1 MPISCD
7 NKILSS
13 RFDYAPSGVDG
24 TVMTRA
30 ASTTSVTA
38 VRTTT
43 APTTTASECGYFDAT
58 SRCWFLVATPAS
70 HPRLWREYLD
80 GARENYRHHGV
91 ESVVEYDD
99 IVDGLSTTLFFVAL
113 DDVGRV
119 VGGVRVQGPYMCA
132 DQAHAVQE
140 WTDHPGIAQV
150 YAMIDG
156 RIPSGVIELKTAWC
170 GAQAE
175 RRGELTSA
183 LSRIAPHALSLL
195 GVRFAFATA
204 AGYVLDRWAT
214 CGGVMEDSIP
224 GVPYPDER
232 YLTRMMWWD
241 KHTYVDKTHHTQL
254 PALLAEAAQL
264 EGARVPSDSF
274 AEDGLGDGVGRE

>member
-1 MPISCD
+1 
-7 NKILSS
+7 
-13 RFDYAPSGVDG
+13 
-24 TVMTRA
+24 MTRA
-30 ASTTSVTA
+30 ASASSVTA
-38 VRTTT
+38 V
-43 APTTTASECGYFDAT
+43 PTTTVSECGYFDAT
-58 SRCWFLVATPAS
+58 SNCRFLVATPAS

-80 GARENYRHHGV
+80 GARENYRRHGV
-91 ESVVEYDD
+91 ESVVEYDE
-99 IVDGLSTTLFFVAL
+99 VADGFSTTMFFAAL
-113 DDVGRV
+113 DNEGRV

-140 WTDHPGIAQV
+140 WTDHPGATEV
-150 YAMIDG
+150 YAMIDE

-214 CGGVMEDSIP
+214 CGGVLEESIP

-241 KHTYVDKTHHTQL
+241 KRTYVDKTHHTQL

-264 EGARVPSDSF
+264 EGARVPSVSF
-274 AEDGLGDGVGRE
+274 AADGLGDGLGDGVGRE